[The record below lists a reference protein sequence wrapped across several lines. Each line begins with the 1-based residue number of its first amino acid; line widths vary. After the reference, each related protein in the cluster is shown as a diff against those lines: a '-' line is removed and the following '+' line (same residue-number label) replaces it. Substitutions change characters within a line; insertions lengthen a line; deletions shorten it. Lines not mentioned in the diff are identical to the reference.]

1 MGRQKAA
8 DFLFAAI
15 SKARYSNV
23 MQLEPYLP
31 RTIHFVDLYN
41 HQGWQ
46 LKVYSILHPDKTLNV
61 QLIET
66 AKQTALEFLP
76 DSTEPGHYSAGFISI
91 HQGKSYD
98 FVTVGYW
105 TYATELKHQ
114 SYMKASSGSSE
125 LEMITTELSSDVW
138 DIRLLALERD
148 AWVSEVL
155 VAGAPSVEKYLARQ
169 VNETV

>member
-1 MGRQKAA
+1 
-8 DFLFAAI
+8 
-15 SKARYSNV
+15 
-23 MQLEPYLP
+23 MQLEPYVP
-31 RTIHFVDLYN
+31 RTIQFVELHDQ
-41 HQGWQ
+41 QGWR
-46 LKVYSILHPDKTLNV
+46 LKVYSILYPDKILNP

-66 AKQTALEFLP
+66 AKKTALGFLP
-76 DSTEPGHYSAGFISI
+76 DSTEPGHYSAGFISV

-105 TYATELKHQ
+105 TYSTELRHQ

-138 DIRLLALERD
+138 DIRLLGLERD

-155 VAGAPSVEKYLARQ
+155 TASTPSVEKYLAKW
-169 VNETV
+169 VSETV